1 MQTRAEHG
9 GTAKR
14 ERGFILVAVL
24 WAAGLLAVL
33 TAAFSLSVRTHVRVA
48 ANLTDSAA
56 AEALADAG
64 VMLAILDLTAAN
76 ADKPP
81 RFEADGR
88 AVGCSVA
95 GEGWLSIQV
104 SDEAARIDVNSA
116 GVPILQA
123 LLVGLNE
130 TPERALA
137 LAEAIFDYRDRDD
150 IRKPNGAER
159 AEYLAAGLAWTP
171 KNAPFDTVGE
181 LGQVL
186 GMTPAL
192 LAKMQPH
199 VGVHSGLAGIDADAA
214 SGELKSL
221 LRRGIEGS
229 SGTFGSFPDMDPDH
243 PLPAMFNTPSL
254 RRMFAVSV
262 EAGGAAGARFVREVI
277 VETGAGQPSGYAV
290 RRWQRGSARSAM
302 PRGELPPC

>member
-1 MQTRAEHG
+1 
-9 GTAKR
+9 
-14 ERGFILVAVL
+14 
-24 WAAGLLAVL
+24 
-33 TAAFSLSVRTHVRVA
+33 VRTHVRIA

-64 VMLAILDLTAAN
+64 VALAIMDLAA
-76 ADKPP
+76 ARGDAERRP
-81 RFEADGR
+81 RFAADGR
-88 AVGCSVA
+88 AVGCAVA
-95 GEGWLSIQV
+95 GEGRLLIQIG
-104 SDEAARIDVNSA
+104 DEAARIDVNSA

-130 TPERALA
+130 TPEHALA

-171 KNAPFDTVGE
+171 KNAPFDTVEE

-199 VGVHSGLAGIDADAA
+199 VGVHSGLAGIDAALA
-214 SGELKSL
+214 SRELRNL
-221 LRRGIEGS
+221 LRLGVEGS
-229 SGTFGSFPDMDPDH
+229 SGTFGSFPDLDPDH

-254 RRMFAVSV
+254 QRVFAVSV
-262 EAGGAAGARFVREVI
+262 EAAGASGARFVREAI
-277 VETGAGQPSGYAV
+277 VETGAGLPSGHVV
-290 RRWQRGSARSAM
+290 RGWQRGTARSVM
-302 PRGELPPC
+302 PPGELPPC